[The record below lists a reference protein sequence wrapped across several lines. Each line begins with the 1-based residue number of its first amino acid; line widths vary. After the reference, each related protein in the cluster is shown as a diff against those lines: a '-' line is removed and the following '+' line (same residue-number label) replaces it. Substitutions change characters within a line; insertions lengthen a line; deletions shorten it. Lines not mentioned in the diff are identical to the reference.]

1 MAIARAIVK
10 KPKLL
15 LCDEPTGALDSKTGQ
30 KIIELLS
37 DIRSRYGTTVV
48 VVTHNA
54 SLAGVA
60 DRVIRLA
67 DGRVTQNA
75 LNKNVLKAGEIE
87 W

>member
-1 MAIARAIVK
+1 M
-10 KPKLL
+10 
-15 LCDEPTGALDSKTGQ
+15 
-30 KIIELLS
+30 
-37 DIRSRYGTTVV
+37 V

-67 DGRVTQNA
+67 DGRVTQNV
-75 LNKNVLKAGEIE
+75 LNENVLKAGEIE